1 MVENEEILE
10 EKIKILNNA
19 IFHLEKNYFQ
29 KDYIKSLINEREKI
43 KNKLPNKIKRVE
55 TITNL
60 INHSESIKSEIY
72 WLYIMKSDFFK
83 RWKSGLLKYNIN
95 AEDSRG
101 ILTDIMISLYN
112 SLIKDELI
120 ILKGILP
127 KKLEKSRLEYY
138 LRQIAYYT
146 VYEFLLCLLA
156 KKQFHLTLNIFKKHN
171 KFIDNYKPIYY
182 LTMDYLKDEYPN
194 EYLKAGEEL
203 RETIEELKV
212 RINQFEKKLG

>member
-1 MVENEEILE
+1 
-10 EKIKILNNA
+10 
-19 IFHLEKNYFQ
+19 
-29 KDYIKSLINEREKI
+29 
-43 KNKLPNKIKRVE
+43 
-55 TITNL
+55 
-60 INHSESIKSEIY
+60 
-72 WLYIMKSDFFK
+72 
-83 RWKSGLLKYNIN
+83 
-95 AEDSRG
+95 
-101 ILTDIMISLYN
+101 MISLYN